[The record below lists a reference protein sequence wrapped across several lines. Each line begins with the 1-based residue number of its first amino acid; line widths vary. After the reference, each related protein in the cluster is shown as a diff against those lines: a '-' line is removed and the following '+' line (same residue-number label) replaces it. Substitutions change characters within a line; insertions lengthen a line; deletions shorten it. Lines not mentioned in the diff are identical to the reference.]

1 MDRLNV
7 VVICLDTFRADIV
20 GPGKKL
26 SSTATPA
33 LDALAADSVR
43 FNRCFTEPGQTI
55 QVRNGCF
62 TGRRGF
68 PYAHGYYGWH
78 EIPDEYPT
86 IAEILLEHGYA
97 TGLIAD
103 TPHLFKPNMN
113 QHRGFMTWE
122 HIRGAGGDGW
132 KTGSWDLIRELFKDY
147 FGAYEPAVPEASA
160 TSLEGES
167 AFLQHLHNVRDHREE
182 ADWPGARVF
191 ASARR
196 WLRDNAGNAPFF
208 LWIDCFEP
216 HEVFDPPL
224 AYVRRYNSTWDGPIY
239 QQPRHILHPSFSS
252 DMQGADLEVT
262 SSDFIDYYT
271 SCYKG
276 EVTFT
281 DAQIGALLDE
291 IEQLKLLDDTAVVFF
306 TDHGTE
312 LADHSGWGKRNTE
325 LHPFN
330 TQQNLTIRHPDE
342 RYRDV
347 DVDAWVQNYDL
358 GPTILD
364 LAGISEAPATMN
376 GHSVWALAT
385 GELESLRA
393 YATTAWAGRVSVRDE
408 RWVYATGWDF
418 EDPNPELYDL
428 LSDPHERHNVH
439 DAHPEIVGD
448 RRSRIEELL
457 GTPVPQ
463 PYSQDRF
470 GPTVGGLRK
479 PLYATSYAPVFY
491 GARQAWDSPRALPSQ
506 GSTSAR

>member
-1 MDRLNV
+1 M
-7 VVICLDTFRADIV
+7 
-20 GPGKKL
+20 
-26 SSTATPA
+26 
-33 LDALAADSVR
+33 
-43 FNRCFTEPGQTI
+43 
-55 QVRNGCF
+55 
-62 TGRRGF
+62 
-68 PYAHGYYGWH
+68 
-78 EIPDEYPT
+78 
-86 IAEILLEHGYA
+86 LEQGYA

-122 HIRGAGGDGW
+122 RIRGAGGDGW
-132 KTGSWDLIRELFKDY
+132 RTGSWDLIRELFKDY

-160 TSLEGES
+160 KSLSGES
-167 AFLQHLHNVRDHREE
+167 AFLQHLHNVRDRREE
-182 ADWPGARVF
+182 ADWQGAQVF

-196 WLRDNAGNAPFF
+196 WLRDNARNAPFF

-216 HEVFDPPL
+216 HEVFDPPF
-224 AYVRRYNSTWDGPIY
+224 AYVQRYNSTWQGPVY

-262 SSDFIDYYT
+262 SADFIDYYT

-281 DAQIGALLDE
+281 DAQIGMLLDE
-291 IEQLKLLDDTAVVFF
+291 LDQLKLRDDTAVIFF

-312 LADHSGWGKRNTE
+312 LADHTGWGKRNTE

-330 TQQNLTIRHPDE
+330 TQQNLTIRHPDA
-342 RYRDV
+342 RFHDLDV
-347 DVDAWVQNYDL
+347 NAWVQNYDL

-364 LAGISEAPATMN
+364 LAGLSNAPPIMN
-376 GHSVWALAT
+376 GHSAWSLAT
-385 GELESLRA
+385 GERESLRS
-393 YATTAWAGRVSVRDE
+393 YVTTAWAGRVSVRDE

-418 EDPNPELYDL
+418 EDSNPELYDL
-428 LSDPHERHNVH
+428 LADPDERHNVH
-439 DAHPEIVGD
+439 DSHPEIVGD

-457 GTPVPQ
+457 GAPIPQ

-491 GARQAWDSPRALPSQ
+491 GARQSWANPRALPGQ
-506 GSTSAR
+506 EAASAK

>member
-1 MDRLNV
+1 MERLNI
-7 VVICLDTFRADIV
+7 VVICIDTFRADIV
-20 GPGKKL
+20 GQHKQL
-26 SSTATPA
+26 SSIATPA
-33 LDALAADSVR
+33 LDALAAESVR

-62 TGRRGF
+62 TGMRGF

-78 EIPDEYPT
+78 EIPDEHPT
-86 IAEILLEHGYA
+86 IAELLLEQGYA

-132 KTGSWDLIRELFKDY
+132 RTGSWNLISELFKDY
-147 FGAYEPAVPEASA
+147 FGAYEPAVPDASQ
-160 TSLEGES
+160 LEGEIY
-167 AFLQHLHNVRDHREE
+167 FLQHLHNVRDRREE
-182 ADWPGARVF
+182 ADWPCAQVF

-196 WLRDNAGNAPFF
+196 WLRDNAANAPFF

-224 AYVRRYNSTWDGPIY
+224 DYVRRYNNSWQGPIY

-252 DMQGADLEVT
+252 DMQGADLDVT
-262 SSDFIDYYT
+262 SPDFIDYYT

-276 EVTFT
+276 EIAFT
-281 DAQIGALLDE
+281 DAHVGTLLEELDALGLM
-291 IEQLKLLDDTAVVFF
+291 DDTVLIFF

-312 LADHSGWGKRNTE
+312 LADHKGWGKRNTE

-342 RYRDV
+342 RCRDRDV
-347 DVDAWVQNYDL
+347 EAWIQNYDL

-364 LAGISEAPATMN
+364 LAGVPEACEPMD
-376 GHSVWALAT
+376 GHSVWPLVT
-385 GELESLRA
+385 GEQDALRP
-393 YATTAWAGRVSVRDE
+393 YITTAWGGRVSIRDE

-418 EDPNPELYDL
+418 DDPNPELYDL
-428 LSDPHERHNVH
+428 SADPDERQNVH
-439 DAHPEIVGD
+439 DQHPDVVGD
-448 RRSRIEELL
+448 RRSRIEALL
-457 GTPVPQ
+457 GTSIPQ

-470 GPTVGGLRK
+470 GPTVSKLGK
-479 PLYATSYAPVFY
+479 PLYATSYGPILY
-491 GARQAWDSPRALPSQ
+491 RARREWDEPRALP
-506 GSTSAR
+506 R